1 VPKTTESGDFIIE
14 WKGMKFMFENKTH
27 KKTVPK
33 TDREKAIRD
42 FELNPDCD
50 VLIFVS
56 EDSRIVNC
64 KRYFDI
70 TRIKDGRPAIWIGEF
85 NHNLDKVIHLQLVG
99 QVAEELVLSQQREK
113 KLESGDE
120 IVNYKKKVG
129 KLIQSFEKTK
139 GDLDRLLRLQKKQ
152 DKIWEE
158 LKDEMASVIA
168 RFDRRQKEA
177 IGTEDDEGEEN
188 VDAVAVDADSE
199 STAKKQR
206 KKPTKNKPLLSSNKC

>member
-120 IVNYKKKVG
+120 IVN
-129 KLIQSFEKTK
+129 
-139 GDLDRLLRLQKKQ
+139 
-152 DKIWEE
+152 
-158 LKDEMASVIA
+158 
-168 RFDRRQKEA
+168 
-177 IGTEDDEGEEN
+177 
-188 VDAVAVDADSE
+188 
-199 STAKKQR
+199 
-206 KKPTKNKPLLSSNKC
+206 